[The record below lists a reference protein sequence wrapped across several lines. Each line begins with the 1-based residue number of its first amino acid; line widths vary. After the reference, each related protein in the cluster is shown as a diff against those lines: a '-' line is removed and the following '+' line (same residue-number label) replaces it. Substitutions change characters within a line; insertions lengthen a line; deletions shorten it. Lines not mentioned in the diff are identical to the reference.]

1 MKSHPEAHPLRRG
14 ARQASWLA
22 FVLLAGCA
30 TPPAK
35 PPPSSPGPD
44 FGRLEED
51 VLHALAATDT
61 RVARRAHLEPT
72 EDEAQRVAMEA
83 MLREDPTVA
92 VVGSNVDP
100 FSFDARARG
109 LALASERARALPA
122 GPGRERELVTR
133 LVEGEQRR
141 LDEERRLPLSGSA
154 LVRAIVDTWEAPRD
168 EREAADRDRWLT
180 RRLGELRVKLVKAP
194 LDTVRARDLDDALD
208 ALERVLRGL
217 TGATQ
222 ELVRVR
228 DALESTPAPAPTAS
242 TWSLVAPRL
251 AAHLG
256 LVENDEALARML
268 AVTEKDLRDRATTAL
283 AGRSPS
289 GTLFTT
295 GPCLDVVAGSRL
307 RSMAAPPER
316 EPSCQ
321 LRHAIRAEPD
331 AANALALLHDHVAIA
346 AWALAVARGGSTL
359 THAQGEYHL
368 LIPVADPALRSR
380 YERIALA
387 RPVAALA
394 AGLTARLLA
403 PAPSAR
409 ATAWATLGDV
419 PLDIAAAELRNR
431 AAPTGE
437 P

>member
-1 MKSHPEAHPLRRG
+1 
-14 ARQASWLA
+14 
-22 FVLLAGCA
+22 
-30 TPPAK
+30 
-35 PPPSSPGPD
+35 
-44 FGRLEED
+44 
-51 VLHALAATDT
+51 
-61 RVARRAHLEPT
+61 
-72 EDEAQRVAMEA
+72 MEA